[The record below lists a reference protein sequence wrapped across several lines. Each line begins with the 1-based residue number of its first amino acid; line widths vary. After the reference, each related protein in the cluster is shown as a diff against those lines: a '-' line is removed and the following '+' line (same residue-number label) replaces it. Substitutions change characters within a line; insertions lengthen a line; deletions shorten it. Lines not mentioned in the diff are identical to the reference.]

1 MGIDFII
8 SSNRPSGGIEPPD
21 GPPRSG
27 GDSRRSAGAP
37 WAHSGRPQGALRATA
52 GSPPVTRDGHSAG
65 VRRAGRAAGACALF
79 VLPLGRLCPSLAAG
93 GGNPPHRLPLRSAS

>member
-1 MGIDFII
+1 MI
-8 SSNRPSGGIEPPD
+8 SSSRPRRGIEPL
-21 GPPRSG
+21 GGSPRSG

-52 GSPPVTRDGHSAG
+52 GSPPETRDGHSAG
-65 VRRAGRAAGACALF
+65 VRRAGRAAGASALF
-79 VLPLGRLCPSLAAG
+79 VLLLGRLCPSLAAG